1 MHQINIQTVDV
12 AFMPKNSDVQT
23 ISVSNANTLH
33 CFRLKNLTSK
43 LSQFRMQ
50 TSKRSTFHS
59 RQNFRMQT
67 YKHSTNVA
75 FKPKKADH
83 HGNMGRPAFVA

>member
-1 MHQINIQTVDV
+1 MSQIDIQTVDV

-33 CFRLKNLTSK
+33 SRLKNLTSK
-43 LSQFRMQ
+43 ISQFRMQ

-59 RQNFRMQT
+59 RQKFRMQT
-67 YKHSTNVA
+67 SKQSTNGA
-75 FKPKKADH
+75 FKPKKSYR
-83 HGNMGRPAFVA
+83 HGNIGRPDVA